1 MQLSCKN
8 DMATLLAILAKIGQL
23 FIQSSGHTD
32 PSSEG
37 GKDNLLKNRDRMWQW
52 FQAQLQGGRFQH
64 QRTAVRIQSL
74 VKLYAQHVYSVN
86 CRKYRY
92 RKYDDKER
100 EARNGNF
107 SHKNRNHTQR
117 TEISMLRK
125 YISFQLCKGFSYLGL
140 EVSNTNLCSNEDKFE
155 FQP

>member
-1 MQLSCKN
+1 MIWQLYWQYWQKLGNSLFN
-8 DMATLLAILAKIGQL
+8 HLVALILEVKVERII
-23 FIQSSGHTD
+23 FC
-32 PSSEG
+32 
-37 GKDNLLKNRDRMWQW
+37 KNRDRMWQW